1 MPYLKDRYLR
11 TVTQMVEKIRAQVF
25 VPVSPL
31 TMTCYATTE
40 PVDFAHRTE
49 GREMHLHEGDSW
61 GENVFD
67 CGWFHFEGTVPQEC
81 QGKPTVLLIDVSGE
95 GLIVDAQGEPVQG
108 ITCVDSQYDFSLGK
122 PGKWVYPFQDAGVAG
137 SKIDVWMDGAQN
149 DLFGVMRNEGRVQLA
164 QVGVWN
170 KRLYTLLYDM
180 IVLVDYLKCSDPKS
194 ARYNQML
201 FALYEGCTQA
211 TSLKDGGYDALEA
224 AAHRQVSM
232 QGSQDAPL
240 RFTAIGHAHM
250 DLAWLWPIRETKRK
264 TARTFATALSLME
277 RYPDY
282 VFGASQPQQFQWL
295 KENYP
300 GLYRRVQEKVK
311 EGRFEVQGCM
321 WVEADTNLSGGEA
334 LVRQILYGKR
344 FFKEEFDKDV
354 RVLWLPDV
362 FGYNAAMPQILVKRG
377 NTVFMTQKLS
387 WSQHNKFPHQSFR
400 WKGIDGTE
408 IFTHMLPEETYN
420 SPILPRGL
428 RKAEENYQDS
438 GVCDEALILFGIG
451 DGGGGPGMEHLE
463 AAQRVKNFYGLCPC
477 DQGAAQPMLERL
489 REKSWDRVPTWAGEL
504 YLERHQGTFTTSA
517 RSKKMNRQMELALRD
532 LEFIGLLAGDYPKAE
547 LERLWKETLL
557 YQFHDIL
564 PGSSIQRVYDES
576 IDRYHA
582 MLAETETMI
591 AVRMQKLAEGRLTA
605 FNSLS
610 WPRQAIVKRND
621 GFYRMAVPAMG
632 FTQEKGEKLD
642 KLTVSAGEF
651 TLENRFLKATF
662 DEITGALVSCVDKRT
677 GREALRA
684 PGNRY
689 AVYTE
694 ENADCWDIAIEY
706 TDRKPE
712 YFTLMAQS
720 CRVLDDEAICFQKYA
735 YGDSGIVVKAKLGED
750 DEYLTFDTQIDWQ
763 EQDKMLRTSF
773 DTSVTTDRAGFDIQ
787 YGLLHRSN
795 NENTLW
801 DKAQFEECG
810 HKWID
815 LSESDWGVS
824 LLNDCKYGF
833 RVKGSVLDMNILRAQ
848 HYPSN
853 LTDKGTHTLSY
864 ALYPHAG
871 NEKGGR
877 VKEKAYEFNIPLRF
891 AAGEVG
897 EESRSLMHAQGAI
910 VESLK
915 AAEDGNGQILR
926 VYEPYGTHAK
936 MEIALDGTYTI
947 TPCDLMEQAEGA
959 AFSGDGIHQEI
970 KPFEILT
977 FRLEK

>member
-1 MPYLKDRYLR
+1 
-11 TVTQMVEKIRAQVF
+11 
-25 VPVSPL
+25 
-31 TMTCYATTE
+31 
-40 PVDFAHRTE
+40 
-49 GREMHLHEGDSW
+49 
-61 GENVFD
+61 
-67 CGWFHFEGTVPQEC
+67 
-81 QGKPTVLLIDVSGE
+81 
-95 GLIVDAQGEPVQG
+95 
-108 ITCVDSQYDFSLGK
+108 
-122 PGKWVYPFQDAGVAG
+122 
-137 SKIDVWMDGAQN
+137 
-149 DLFGVMRNEGRVQLA
+149 
-164 QVGVWN
+164 
-170 KRLYTLLYDM
+170 
-180 IVLVDYLKCSDPKS
+180 
-194 ARYNQML
+194 
-201 FALYEGCTQA
+201 
-211 TSLKDGGYDALEA
+211 
-224 AAHRQVSM
+224 
-232 QGSQDAPL
+232 
-240 RFTAIGHAHM
+240 
-250 DLAWLWPIRETKRK
+250 
-264 TARTFATALSLME
+264 
-277 RYPDY
+277 
-282 VFGASQPQQFQWL
+282 
-295 KENYP
+295 
-300 GLYRRVQEKVK
+300 
-311 EGRFEVQGCM
+311 
-321 WVEADTNLSGGEA
+321 
-334 LVRQILYGKR
+334 
-344 FFKEEFDKDV
+344 
-354 RVLWLPDV
+354 
-362 FGYNAAMPQILVKRG
+362 
-377 NTVFMTQKLS
+377 
-387 WSQHNKFPHQSFR
+387 
-400 WKGIDGTE
+400 
-408 IFTHMLPEETYN
+408 
-420 SPILPRGL
+420 
-428 RKAEENYQDS
+428 
-438 GVCDEALILFGIG
+438 
-451 DGGGGPGMEHLE
+451 
-463 AAQRVKNFYGLCPC
+463 
-477 DQGAAQPMLERL
+477 
-489 REKSWDRVPTWAGEL
+489 
-504 YLERHQGTFTTSA
+504 
-517 RSKKMNRQMELALRD
+517 
-532 LEFIGLLAGDYPKAE
+532 
-547 LERLWKETLL
+547 
-557 YQFHDIL
+557 
-564 PGSSIQRVYDES
+564 
-576 IDRYHA
+576 
-582 MLAETETMI
+582 
-591 AVRMQKLAEGRLTA
+591 LTA
-605 FNSLS
+605 FNSLA

-632 FTQEKGEKLD
+632 FTQEKGERLD
-642 KLTVSAGEF
+642 ALTVSAGEF

-735 YGDSGIVVKAKLGED
+735 YGDSSIVVKAKLGED